1 VRLRSAVVIFACVV
15 VAAGGSVTLGGCGR
29 SAADPEREL
38 VAEVVQ
44 AYMSQA
50 TSVPR
55 HARPEM
61 MGKLRC
67 EKLAAAFEG
76 IIEKHA
82 AAPAST
88 LNSVR
93 ELRELCVRTA
103 KIYGQAAG
111 RIAPGRGLPP
121 EWHEANRLMEE
132 FESRLRALPGAED
145 ALRESE

>member
-1 VRLRSAVVIFACVV
+1 MRPRVAIVVFACA
-15 VAAGGSVTLGGCGR
+15 VAAGGSMTLGGCGR
-29 SAADPEREL
+29 NAADPEREL

-67 EKLAAAFEG
+67 EKLAAAFEE

-103 KIYGQAAG
+103 NIYGQAAG
-111 RIAPGRGLPP
+111 RIRPGQGLPP
-121 EWHEANRLMEE
+121 EWHKANRLMEE
-132 FESRLRALPGAED
+132 FETRLRALPGAED
-145 ALRESE
+145 ALKAFE